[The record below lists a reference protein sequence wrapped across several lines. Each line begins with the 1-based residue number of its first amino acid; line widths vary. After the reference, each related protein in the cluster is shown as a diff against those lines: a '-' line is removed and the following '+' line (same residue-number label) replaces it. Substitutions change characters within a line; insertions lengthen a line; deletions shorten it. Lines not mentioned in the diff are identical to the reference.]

1 MGVADPW
8 GPGNFRKQRL
18 AVAKQQPKA
27 APAGGASAT
36 AAAAG
41 TAGGAGATAGATGA
55 TATAG
60 APADGA
66 GATPG
71 AVPVIDLPK
80 KNARRAGRP
89 RCRAGQ
95 SAPGGSRM
103 QPGTPK
109 LILFM
114 RIFSTFKENCCPL
127 KSR

>member
-60 APADGA
+60 APAGGA
-66 GATPG
+66 GATAG

-80 KNARRAGRP
+80 K
-89 RCRAGQ
+89 
-95 SAPGGSRM
+95 
-103 QPGTPK
+103 TPEELDALAAELVK
-109 LILFM
+109 AHQVGVGCSLGPP
-114 RIFSTFKENCCPL
+114 N
-127 KSR
+127 